1 MIIPIVNIVLAI
13 IVFNNLAVSFGKSRG
28 FTVGLVLL
36 SFIFFPILAFGDGK
50 YSPSNEKSTSGGFNF
65 MTALLAIVISIVLGI
80 LIYMFVLGAPGN
92 FDAEGHPKQG
102 NMLGMM
108 HAGGFIV
115 PILMAI
121 FMIIVTF
128 SIERLITI
136 GKAKGNGKTDEFL
149 RNVKS
154 LLASNQFEDA
164 IAACDKQ
171 QGSLANVV
179 RSGIEKLQTVQG
191 DSSLNS
197 EDKIEAVQKELEEAT
212 SLELPMLSKNL
223 SIITTCATIATLWG
237 LIGTVLGMIRSFAA
251 MSAAGSPDTAA
262 LATGISEALINTAI
276 GIIGSVVGII
286 MYNYFSSRVDA
297 ITHSMDEAGYSLL
310 HTLKTSK

>member
-1 MIIPIVNIVLAI
+1 M
-13 IVFNNLAVSFGKSRG
+13 
-28 FTVGLVLL
+28 
-36 SFIFFPILAFGDGK
+36 
-50 YSPSNEKSTSGGFNF
+50 SNQKSTSGGFNF
-65 MTALLAIVISIVLGI
+65 MSALLAIAVSIVLGV

-92 FDAEGHPKQG
+92 FDAEGHPKEG
-102 NMLGMM
+102 NYLGMM
-108 HAGGFIV
+108 YAGGFIV

-128 SIERLITI
+128 SLERLITI
-136 GKAKGNGKTDEFL
+136 SKAKGNGKADEFL
-149 RNVKS
+149 RNIKS
-154 LLASNQFEDA
+154 LLASNQYEDA

-179 RSGIEKLQTVQG
+179 RSGIEKLQTVQNDG
-191 DSSLNS
+191 SMNS
-197 EDKIEAVQKELEEAT
+197 EEKIAAVQKELEEAT

-286 MYNYFSSRVDA
+286 MYNYFSTRVDA
-297 ITHSMDEAGYSLL
+297 ITHSMDEAGYSIL
-310 HTLKTSK
+310 HTLKLAK

>member
-1 MIIPIVNIVLAI
+1 M
-13 IVFNNLAVSFGKSRG
+13 
-28 FTVGLVLL
+28 
-36 SFIFFPILAFGDGK
+36 
-50 YSPSNEKSTSGGFNF
+50 SNKKSTSGGFSF
-65 MTALLAIVISIVLGI
+65 MSALIAIIVCIAIGI
-80 LIYMFVLGAPGN
+80 LIHVYVLGASGN
-92 FDAEGHPKQG
+92 FDAEGHPKEG
-102 NMLGMM
+102 NYLGMM
-108 HAGGFIV
+108 YSGGFIV

-128 SIERLITI
+128 SIERLITV
-136 GKAKGNGKTDEFL
+136 GKAKGKGKADEFL
-149 RNVKS
+149 RSIKS
-154 LLASNQFEDA
+154 LLASNQYDEA
-164 IAACDKQ
+164 IALCDKQ

-179 RSGIEKLQTVQG
+179 RQGIEKLQTVQNDG
-191 DSSLNS
+191 SLNS
-197 EDKIEAVQKELEEAT
+197 EEKIEAVQKELEEAT

-262 LATGISEALINTAI
+262 LATGISEALINTAL
-276 GIIGSVVGII
+276 GISGSVVGII

-310 HTLKTSK
+310 HTLKASK

>member
-1 MIIPIVNIVLAI
+1 M
-13 IVFNNLAVSFGKSRG
+13 
-28 FTVGLVLL
+28 
-36 SFIFFPILAFGDGK
+36 
-50 YSPSNEKSTSGGFNF
+50 SNQKSTSGGFNF
-65 MTALLAIVISIVLGI
+65 MSALLAIAISIVIGI

-121 FMIIVTF
+121 FMIIVIF
-128 SIERLITI
+128 SIERLLTI
-136 GKAKGNGKTDEFL
+136 SKAKGAGKSDEFL
-149 RNVKS
+149 RTIKTLIAN
-154 LLASNQFEDA
+154 NQFEEA
-164 IAACDKQ
+164 IALCDKQ
-171 QGSLANVV
+171 KGSLANVV
-179 RSGIEKLQTVQG
+179 RSGIEKLQNVKMDGT
-191 DSSLNS
+191 LNN
-197 EDKIEAVQKELEEAT
+197 EEKIKAVQKELEEAT

-262 LATGISEALINTAI
+262 LATGISEALINTAL
-276 GIIGSVVGII
+276 GISGSVVGII
-286 MYNYFSSRVDA
+286 MYNYFSTRVDA

-310 HTLKTSK
+310 HTLKISK

>member
-1 MIIPIVNIVLAI
+1 M
-13 IVFNNLAVSFGKSRG
+13 
-28 FTVGLVLL
+28 
-36 SFIFFPILAFGDGK
+36 
-50 YSPSNEKSTSGGFNF
+50 SNQKSTAGGFNF
-65 MTALLAIVISIVLGI
+65 MSAFIAITVSVVIGI
-80 LIYMFVLGAPGN
+80 LIYMFVLGAPSH

-102 NMLGMM
+102 DYLGMM

-121 FMIIVTF
+121 FIIIVTF
-128 SIERLITI
+128 SIERMITI
-136 GKAKGNGKTDEFL
+136 GKAKGKGASDAFL
-149 RNVKS
+149 RNIKS
-154 LLASNQFEDA
+154 LLASNQYEEA
-164 IAACDKQ
+164 IALCDKQ

-179 RSGIEKLQTVQG
+179 RAGIEKLQNVQN

-286 MYNYFSSRVDA
+286 AYNYFSSRVDA

-310 HTLKTSK
+310 HTLKTAK

>member
-1 MIIPIVNIVLAI
+1 M
-13 IVFNNLAVSFGKSRG
+13 
-28 FTVGLVLL
+28 
-36 SFIFFPILAFGDGK
+36 
-50 YSPSNEKSTSGGFNF
+50 SNSKSTSGGFNF
-65 MTALLAIVISIVLGI
+65 MTALLAIVISLLIGI
-80 LIYMFVLGAPGN
+80 GIYMFVLGAPGN

-102 NMLGMM
+102 NYLGMM

-121 FMIIVTF
+121 FIIIVTF
-128 SIERLITI
+128 SIERLLTI
-136 GKAKGNGKTDEFL
+136 NKAKGSGKADEFL
-149 RNVKS
+149 RNIKS
-154 LLASNQFEDA
+154 LLAGGNYADA

-171 QGSLANVV
+171 KGSLANVV
-179 RSGIEKLQTVQG
+179 RQGIEKLQNVQNDG
-191 DSSLNS
+191 SLNT

-223 SIITTCATIATLWG
+223 SIISTCATIATLWG

-310 HTLKTSK
+310 HTLKISK

>member
-1 MIIPIVNIVLAI
+1 M
-13 IVFNNLAVSFGKSRG
+13 
-28 FTVGLVLL
+28 
-36 SFIFFPILAFGDGK
+36 
-50 YSPSNEKSTSGGFNF
+50 SNQKTTSGGFNF
-65 MTALLAIVISIVLGI
+65 MTALLAIIICTVIGI

-102 NMLGMM
+102 NYLGMM

-128 SIERLITI
+128 SLERLLTI
-136 GKAKGNGKTDEFL
+136 AKAKGKGKADVFL
-149 RNVKS
+149 RNIKS
-154 LLASNQFEDA
+154 LIASGQFEEA

-179 RSGIEKLQTVQG
+179 RSGIEKLQSVYG
-191 DSSLNS
+191 DTTLDN
-197 EDKIEAVQKELEEAT
+197 EEKIEAIQKELEEAT

-223 SIITTCATIATLWG
+223 SIISTCATIATLWG

-297 ITHSMDEAGYSLL
+297 ITYSMDEAGFSILHSL
-310 HTLKTSK
+310 KASK

>member
-1 MIIPIVNIVLAI
+1 M
-13 IVFNNLAVSFGKSRG
+13 
-28 FTVGLVLL
+28 
-36 SFIFFPILAFGDGK
+36 
-50 YSPSNEKSTSGGFNF
+50 SNQKSTSGGFSF
-65 MTALLAIVISIVLGI
+65 MTALVAISICLGIGI
-80 LIYMFVLGAPGN
+80 LIYVFVLGAPSH

-102 NMLGMM
+102 DYLGMM
-108 HAGGFIV
+108 HSGGVIV
-115 PILMAI
+115 PLLMAI
-121 FMIIVTF
+121 FMVVVTF
-128 SIERLITI
+128 SIERFITI
-136 GKAKGNGKTDEFL
+136 SKAKGKGRSDEFL
-149 RNVKS
+149 RTIKS
-154 LLASNQFEDA
+154 LLASNQHDEA

-179 RSGIEKLQTVQG
+179 RAGIEKLQTVQN

-197 EDKIEAVQKELEEAT
+197 EDKIEAVKKELEEAT

-276 GIIGSVVGII
+276 GILGSVVGII
-286 MYNYFSSRVDA
+286 SYNYFSSRVDA

>member
-1 MIIPIVNIVLAI
+1 M
-13 IVFNNLAVSFGKSRG
+13 
-28 FTVGLVLL
+28 
-36 SFIFFPILAFGDGK
+36 
-50 YSPSNEKSTSGGFNF
+50 SNEKSTSGGFNF
-65 MTALLAIVISIVLGI
+65 MTALLAIVISVVIGI

-102 NMLGMM
+102 NYLGMM

-128 SIERLITI
+128 SLERMITI
-136 GKAKGNGKTDEFL
+136 GKAKGKGKADLFL
-149 RNVKS
+149 RNIKS
-154 LLASNQFEDA
+154 LLASNQYEDA
-164 IAACDKQ
+164 IAACDNQ

-179 RSGIEKLQTVQG
+179 RSGIEKLQNVQS
-191 DSSLNS
+191 DASLNS
-197 EDKIEAVQKELEEAT
+197 EEKIEAVQKELEEAT

-297 ITHSMDEAGYSLL
+297 ITHSMDEAGYSIL
-310 HTLKTSK
+310 HTLKISK

>member
-1 MIIPIVNIVLAI
+1 M
-13 IVFNNLAVSFGKSRG
+13 
-28 FTVGLVLL
+28 
-36 SFIFFPILAFGDGK
+36 
-50 YSPSNEKSTSGGFNF
+50 SNQKSTSGGFNF
-65 MTALLAIVISIVLGI
+65 MTALLAIVICLGIGI
-80 LIYMFVLGAPGN
+80 LIHVFVLGAPSH

-102 NMLGMM
+102 DLLGMM

-136 GKAKGNGKTDEFL
+136 SKAKGKGKSDAFL
-149 RNVKS
+149 RNIKA
-154 LLASNQFEDA
+154 LLASNQHEEA

-179 RSGIEKLQTVQG
+179 RAGIEKLQTVQN

-237 LIGTVLGMIRSFAA
+237 LIGTVFGMIRSFAA

-286 MYNYFSSRVDA
+286 AYNYFSSRVDA